1 MPVITPT
8 GTRTLLPKTHTPVS
22 TTRWPIPW
30 GAACRSTRP
39 MVPSLATTLKPARSC
54 PSTYPLSGA
63 YDQILSVVT
72 LLLSCSGAARVPAV
86 RCVRAHS
93 TKYPSVARA
102 FGDGPLTSGG
112 LGSGPCTSFT
122 FLPVHFQARA
132 GMVVLDAF
140 RHAPAGRRRTFEA
153 DRLEPQ
159 KGMKT
164 VTRPRILVVG
174 AGFAGVECVRRLER
188 KLSPDEADVTLVTPF
203 AYQLYLPLLP
213 QVASGVLTPQSIAVS
228 LRRSK
233 KYRTRIIPGGAI
245 GVDLK
250 SKVCVIRTITDEIVN
265 EPYDY
270 IVLAPGSVTRTFDI
284 PGLTDHAFGMKS
296 LAEAAYVRDHVI
308 SQLDLADASQDEAER
323 TSRLQFVVVG
333 GGYAGTE
340 TAACLQKL
348 THAAVKR
355 YPRLDPALIKW
366 HLIDIA
372 PKLMPE
378 LGDKLGSSAQEVLRK
393 RGIDISLGVSIA
405 KAGPEEV
412 TFTDGRVVPTRTLIW
427 TAGVVA
433 SPLIAT
439 LGAETVRGRLAVA
452 AEMNLPGHDGV
463 FALHTTAREY
473 QFLCAKKIIIYRAC
487 IKRFAIFY
495 CYRYIIFGTS
505 L

>member
-1 MPVITPT
+1 MN
-8 GTRTLLPKTHTPVS
+8 
-22 TTRWPIPW
+22 
-30 GAACRSTRP
+30 
-39 MVPSLATTLKPARSC
+39 
-54 PSTYPLSGA
+54 
-63 YDQILSVVT
+63 
-72 LLLSCSGAARVPAV
+72 
-86 RCVRAHS
+86 
-93 TKYPSVARA
+93 
-102 FGDGPLTSGG
+102 
-112 LGSGPCTSFT
+112 
-122 FLPVHFQARA
+122 
-132 GMVVLDAF
+132 
-140 RHAPAGRRRTFEA
+140 
-153 DRLEPQ
+153 
-159 KGMKT
+159 T

-250 SKVCVIRTITDEIVN
+250 SKVCVIRTITDQIVN

-270 IVLAPGSVTRTFDI
+270 IVLAPGSITRTFDI
-284 PGLTDHAFGMKS
+284 PGLTDHAFGMKT
-296 LAEAAYVRDHVI
+296 LAEAAYIRDHVI
-308 SQLDLADASQDEAER
+308 SQLDLADASQDPVER
-323 TSRLQFVVVG
+323 ASRLQFVVVG

-340 TAACLQKL
+340 TAACLQRL

-355 YPRLDPALIKW
+355 YPRLDPGLIKW

-378 LGDKLGSSAQEVLRK
+378 LGDKLGSSAQEILRR
-393 RGIDISLGVSIA
+393 RGIEISLGVSIA

-412 TFTDGRVVPTRTLIW
+412 TFTDGRVIPTRTLIW

-439 LGAETVRGRLAVA
+439 LGAETVKGRLAVA
-452 AEMNLPGHDGV
+452 PEMNLPGDDGV
-463 FALHTTAREY
+463 FALGDSAAVPDLAKGDGAMCPPTAQHALRQGRHVADNVIASLRGGPMRPYVHKDLGLVVDLGGTDAVSKPLGIELRGLPAQAVARGYHWSALRTNVAKTRVMTNWLLNAVAGDDFVRTGFQARKAARLKDFEY
-473 QFLCAKKIIIYRAC
+473 TDAYLTPEQVRAHVE
-487 IKRFAIFY
+487 
-495 CYRYIIFGTS
+495 GTS
-505 L
+505 RQD

>member
-1 MPVITPT
+1 M
-8 GTRTLLPKTHTPVS
+8 
-22 TTRWPIPW
+22 
-30 GAACRSTRP
+30 RSSDP
-39 MVPSLATTLKPARSC
+39 
-54 PSTYPLSGA
+54 G
-63 YDQILSVVT
+63 
-72 LLLSCSGAARVPAV
+72 
-86 RCVRAHS
+86 
-93 TKYPSVARA
+93 
-102 FGDGPLTSGG
+102 
-112 LGSGPCTSFT
+112 
-122 FLPVHFQARA
+122 
-132 GMVVLDAF
+132 
-140 RHAPAGRRRTFEA
+140 HANGVES

-159 KGMKT
+159 KGMNN

-188 KLSPDEADVTLVTPF
+188 KLAPDEADVTLVTPS

-233 KYRTRIIPGGAI
+233 KYRTRIIPGGVI

-250 SKVCVIRTITDEIVN
+250 AKVCVIRTITDETVD
-265 EPYDY
+265 ESYDY
-270 IVLAPGSVTRTFDI
+270 LVLAPGSVTRTFDI
-284 PGLTDHAFGMKS
+284 PGLTDYAFGMKT

-308 SQLDLADASQDEAER
+308 SQLDLADASHDPAER
-323 TSRLQFVVVG
+323 ASRLQFVVVG

-340 TAACLQKL
+340 TAACLQRL

-355 YPRLDPALIKW
+355 YPRLDPGLIKW

-378 LGDKLGSSAQEVLRK
+378 LGDKLGRSAQEILRR

-439 LGAETVRGRLAVA
+439 LGAETVRGRLVVDAH
-452 AEMNLPGHDGV
+452 MSLSGHDGV
-463 FALHTTAREY
+463 FALGDAAAVPDRAKDEEGAVCPPTAQHAMRQGRRVADNVIATLRNRPLRPYEHRDLGLVVDLGGKDAVSKPLGIELRGLPAQVVARGYHWSALRTNVAKTRVMTNWLLNAVAGDDFVRTGFQARKAARLKDFEY
-473 QFLCAKKIIIYRAC
+473 TDVYMTPEQVRAYVEG
-487 IKRFAIFY
+487 RGGA
-495 CYRYIIFGTS
+495 GPS
-505 L
+505 S

>member
-1 MPVITPT
+1 MN
-8 GTRTLLPKTHTPVS
+8 
-22 TTRWPIPW
+22 
-30 GAACRSTRP
+30 
-39 MVPSLATTLKPARSC
+39 
-54 PSTYPLSGA
+54 
-63 YDQILSVVT
+63 
-72 LLLSCSGAARVPAV
+72 
-86 RCVRAHS
+86 
-93 TKYPSVARA
+93 
-102 FGDGPLTSGG
+102 
-112 LGSGPCTSFT
+112 
-122 FLPVHFQARA
+122 
-132 GMVVLDAF
+132 
-140 RHAPAGRRRTFEA
+140 
-153 DRLEPQ
+153 
-159 KGMKT
+159 T

-270 IVLAPGSVTRTFDI
+270 IVLAPGSITRTFDI
-284 PGLTDHAFGMKS
+284 PGLTDHAFGMKT
-296 LAEAAYVRDHVI
+296 LAEAAYIRDHVI
-308 SQLDLADASQDEAER
+308 SQLDLADASQDPVER
-323 TSRLQFVVVG
+323 ASRLQFVVVG

-340 TAACLQKL
+340 TAACLQRL

-355 YPRLDPALIKW
+355 YPRLDPSLIKW

-378 LGDKLGSSAQEVLRK
+378 LGDKLGSSAQEILRR
-393 RGIDISLGVSIA
+393 RGIDISLGTSIA

-412 TFTDGRVVPTRTLIW
+412 TFTDGRVIPTRTLIW

-439 LGAETVRGRLAVA
+439 LGAETVKGRLSVA
-452 AEMNLPGHDGV
+452 PEMNLPGDDGV
-463 FALHTTAREY
+463 FALGDSAAVPDLAKGDGAMCPPTAQHALRQGRHVADNVIASLRGQAMKPYVHKDLGLVVDLGGTDAVSKPLGIELRGLPAQAVARGYHWSALRTNVAKTRVMTNWLLNAVAGDDFVRTGFQARKAARLKDFEYTDAYLTPEQVRE
-473 QFLCAKKIIIYRAC
+473 RVE
-487 IKRFAIFY
+487 
-495 CYRYIIFGTS
+495 GS
-505 L
+505 GGPE

>member
-1 MPVITPT
+1 MN
-8 GTRTLLPKTHTPVS
+8 
-22 TTRWPIPW
+22 
-30 GAACRSTRP
+30 
-39 MVPSLATTLKPARSC
+39 
-54 PSTYPLSGA
+54 
-63 YDQILSVVT
+63 
-72 LLLSCSGAARVPAV
+72 
-86 RCVRAHS
+86 
-93 TKYPSVARA
+93 
-102 FGDGPLTSGG
+102 
-112 LGSGPCTSFT
+112 
-122 FLPVHFQARA
+122 
-132 GMVVLDAF
+132 
-140 RHAPAGRRRTFEA
+140 
-153 DRLEPQ
+153 
-159 KGMKT
+159 T

-270 IVLAPGSVTRTFDI
+270 IVLAPGSITRTFDI
-284 PGLTDHAFGMKS
+284 PGLTDHAFGMKT
-296 LAEAAYVRDHVI
+296 LAEAAYIRDHVI
-308 SQLDLADASQDEAER
+308 SQLDLADASQDPVER
-323 TSRLQFVVVG
+323 ASRLQFVVVG

-340 TAACLQKL
+340 TAACLQRL

-355 YPRLDPALIKW
+355 YPRLDPSLIKW

-378 LGDKLGSSAQEVLRK
+378 LGDKLGSSAQEILRR
-393 RGIDISLGVSIA
+393 RGIEISLGTSIA

-412 TFTDGRVVPTRTLIW
+412 TFTDGRVIPTRTLIW

-439 LGAETVRGRLAVA
+439 LGAETVKGRLAVA
-452 AEMNLPGHDGV
+452 SEMNLPGEDGV
-463 FALHTTAREY
+463 FALGDSAAVPDLAKGDGAMCPPTAQHALRQGRHVADNVIASLQGQAMKPYVHKDLGLVVDLGGTDAVSKPLGIELRGLPAQVVARGYHWSALRTNVAKTRVMTNWLLNAVAGDDFVRTGFQARKAARLKDFEYTDAYLTPEQVRE
-473 QFLCAKKIIIYRAC
+473 RVDGP
-487 IKRFAIFY
+487 RPDVDGP
-495 CYRYIIFGTS
+495 RPD
-505 L
+505 

>member
-1 MPVITPT
+1 MN
-8 GTRTLLPKTHTPVS
+8 
-22 TTRWPIPW
+22 
-30 GAACRSTRP
+30 
-39 MVPSLATTLKPARSC
+39 
-54 PSTYPLSGA
+54 
-63 YDQILSVVT
+63 
-72 LLLSCSGAARVPAV
+72 
-86 RCVRAHS
+86 
-93 TKYPSVARA
+93 
-102 FGDGPLTSGG
+102 
-112 LGSGPCTSFT
+112 
-122 FLPVHFQARA
+122 
-132 GMVVLDAF
+132 
-140 RHAPAGRRRTFEA
+140 
-153 DRLEPQ
+153 
-159 KGMKT
+159 T

-250 SKVCVIRTITDEIVN
+250 SKVCVIRTITDQIVN

-270 IVLAPGSVTRTFDI
+270 IVLAPGSITRTFDI
-284 PGLTDHAFGMKS
+284 PGLTDHAFGMKT
-296 LAEAAYVRDHVI
+296 LAEAAYIRDHVI
-308 SQLDLADASQDEAER
+308 SQLDLADASQDPQER
-323 TSRLQFVVVG
+323 ASRLQFVVVG

-340 TAACLQKL
+340 TAACLQRL

-355 YPRLDPALIKW
+355 YPRLDPGLIKW

-378 LGDKLGSSAQEVLRK
+378 LGDKLGSSAQEILRR
-393 RGIDISLGVSIA
+393 RGIEISLGVSIA

-412 TFTDGRVVPTRTLIW
+412 TFTDGRVIPTRTLIW

-439 LGAETVRGRLAVA
+439 LGAETVKGRLAVA
-452 AEMNLPGHDGV
+452 PEMNLPGDDGV
-463 FALHTTAREY
+463 FALGDSAAVPDLAKGDGAMCPPTAQHALRQGRHVADNVIASLRGGTMRPYVHKDLGLVVDLGGTDAVSKPLGIELRGLPAQAVARGYHWSALRTNVAKTRVMTNWLLNAVAGDDFVRTGFQARKAARLKDFEY
-473 QFLCAKKIIIYRAC
+473 TDAYLTPEQVRAHVD
-487 IKRFAIFY
+487 
-495 CYRYIIFGTS
+495 GTS
-505 L
+505 RQE